1 MAYPVIDA
9 PYGFKAINEL
19 NGLPYAGATRQFPI
33 ARSYATNI
41 FYGDLVQLQTDG
53 TLILTSYSAASS
65 PTSVIAGAV
74 GVFVGCQFTNPTT
87 KQLQFSQYYPASTA
101 ADDILAFVV
110 DDPSALFKVVM
121 VGQTSSE
128 SNIASTVGYANQ
140 SFIGTNV
147 YAVTGV
153 AGGTT
158 SNYSKITET
167 ISDYTLAGL
176 TRSVITGRTTAGG
189 SSYVNVKVNPSGA
202 LTTATTIDDISPV
215 DGQKTMAL
223 SFPVV
228 IASDQS
234 AVPVSMPNEGQQTM
248 ANSISVAIAS
258 NQTSVPV
265 SIAAANVVPI
275 QYAANTVVRGKYTI
289 TAGTATQISVSSV
302 PIVRIDVRADI
313 NNVGN
318 IYLGDSSLGAGKSF
332 FLLPGEAWSFDISD
346 LQLLWYDG
354 DTTGDFFVVNYF
366 EP

>member
-1 MAYPVIDA
+1 MAYPTVDA

-128 SNIASTVGYANQ
+128 SNTASTVGYANQ

-153 AGGTT
+153 AGSTTTGNSKMAVSGDGPSNGTGNVRVATNSLPFRVVSVVPETAYSVIGTGTSASTTITLDAAVTGLQAGMAVVCPAASAGGQVGNYNYVTNVNGTT
-158 SNYSKITET
+158 VTVAK
-167 ISDYTLAGL
+167 TLTA
-176 TRSVITGRTTAGG
+176 STAG
-189 SSYVNVKVNPSGA
+189 SSFTFIGYPEVLVKW
-202 LTTATTIDDISPV
+202 
-215 DGQKTMAL
+215 
-223 SFPVV
+223 
-228 IASDQS
+228 
-234 AVPVSMPNEGQQTM
+234 
-248 ANSISVAIAS
+248 
-258 NQTSVPV
+258 NQGWHSY
-265 SIAAANVVPI
+265 
-275 QYAANTVVRGKYTI
+275 QYA
-289 TAGTATQISVSSV
+289 TALA
-302 PIVRIDVRADI
+302 
-313 NNVGN
+313 
-318 IYLGDSSLGAGKSF
+318 
-332 FLLPGEAWSFDISD
+332 
-346 LQLLWYDG
+346 
-354 DTTGDFFVVNYF
+354 
-366 EP
+366 

>member
-65 PTSVIAGAV
+65 PTSVIAGAI

-128 SNIASTVGYANQ
+128 SNTAATVGYANQ

-153 AGGTT
+153 AGSTTTGNSKMAVSGDGPSNGTGNVRVASNSLPFRVVSVVPETAYSVTGTGTSASTTITLDAAVTGLQAGMAVVCPAASAGGQPGNYNYVTNVNGTT
-158 SNYSKITET
+158 VTVAK
-167 ISDYTLAGL
+167 TLTAA
-176 TRSVITGRTTAGG
+176 TAGSQFTFIG
-189 SSYVNVKVNPSGA
+189 YPEVLVKWNQGWHSY
-202 LTTATTIDDISPV
+202 
-215 DGQKTMAL
+215 
-223 SFPVV
+223 
-228 IASDQS
+228 
-234 AVPVSMPNEGQQTM
+234 
-248 ANSISVAIAS
+248 
-258 NQTSVPV
+258 
-265 SIAAANVVPI
+265 
-275 QYAANTVVRGKYTI
+275 QYA
-289 TAGTATQISVSSV
+289 TALA
-302 PIVRIDVRADI
+302 
-313 NNVGN
+313 
-318 IYLGDSSLGAGKSF
+318 
-332 FLLPGEAWSFDISD
+332 
-346 LQLLWYDG
+346 
-354 DTTGDFFVVNYF
+354 
-366 EP
+366 

>member
-65 PTSVIAGAV
+65 PTSVIAGAI

-128 SNIASTVGYANQ
+128 SNTAATVGYANQ

-153 AGGTT
+153 AGSTTTGNSKMAVSGDGPSNGTGNVRVASSSLPFRVVSVVPETAYTVVGTGTSSSTTITLDAAVTGLQAGMAVVCPAASAGGQPGNYNYVTNVNGTT
-158 SNYSKITET
+158 VTVAK
-167 ISDYTLAGL
+167 TLTA
-176 TRSVITGRTTAGG
+176 STAGSQFTFIG
-189 SSYVNVKVNPSGA
+189 YPEVLVKWNQGWHSY
-202 LTTATTIDDISPV
+202 
-215 DGQKTMAL
+215 
-223 SFPVV
+223 
-228 IASDQS
+228 
-234 AVPVSMPNEGQQTM
+234 
-248 ANSISVAIAS
+248 
-258 NQTSVPV
+258 
-265 SIAAANVVPI
+265 
-275 QYAANTVVRGKYTI
+275 QYA
-289 TAGTATQISVSSV
+289 TALA
-302 PIVRIDVRADI
+302 
-313 NNVGN
+313 
-318 IYLGDSSLGAGKSF
+318 
-332 FLLPGEAWSFDISD
+332 
-346 LQLLWYDG
+346 
-354 DTTGDFFVVNYF
+354 
-366 EP
+366 

>member
-65 PTSVIAGAV
+65 PTSVIAGAI

-128 SNIASTVGYANQ
+128 SNTASTVGYANQ

-153 AGGTT
+153 AGSTNTGNSKMAVSGDGPSNGTGNVRVASSSLPFRVVSVVPETAYSVTGTGTSASTTITLDAAVTGLQAGMAVVCPTASAGGQPGNYNYVTNVNGTT
-158 SNYSKITET
+158 VTVGK
-167 ISDYTLAGL
+167 TLTA
-176 TRSVITGRTTAGG
+176 STAGSQFTFIG
-189 SSYVNVKVNPSGA
+189 YPEVLVKWNQGWHSY
-202 LTTATTIDDISPV
+202 
-215 DGQKTMAL
+215 
-223 SFPVV
+223 
-228 IASDQS
+228 
-234 AVPVSMPNEGQQTM
+234 
-248 ANSISVAIAS
+248 
-258 NQTSVPV
+258 
-265 SIAAANVVPI
+265 
-275 QYAANTVVRGKYTI
+275 QYA
-289 TAGTATQISVSSV
+289 TALA
-302 PIVRIDVRADI
+302 
-313 NNVGN
+313 
-318 IYLGDSSLGAGKSF
+318 
-332 FLLPGEAWSFDISD
+332 
-346 LQLLWYDG
+346 
-354 DTTGDFFVVNYF
+354 
-366 EP
+366 

>member
-128 SNIASTVGYANQ
+128 SNTASTVGYANQ

-153 AGGTT
+153 AGSTTTGNSKMAVSGDGPSNGTGNVRVATNSLPFRVVSVVPETAYSVTGTGTSASTTITLDAAVTGLQAGMAVVCPAASAGGQVGNYNYVTNVNGTT
-158 SNYSKITET
+158 VTVAK
-167 ISDYTLAGL
+167 TLTA
-176 TRSVITGRTTAGG
+176 STAG
-189 SSYVNVKVNPSGA
+189 SSFTFIGYPEVLVKW
-202 LTTATTIDDISPV
+202 
-215 DGQKTMAL
+215 
-223 SFPVV
+223 
-228 IASDQS
+228 
-234 AVPVSMPNEGQQTM
+234 
-248 ANSISVAIAS
+248 
-258 NQTSVPV
+258 NQGWHSY
-265 SIAAANVVPI
+265 
-275 QYAANTVVRGKYTI
+275 QYA
-289 TAGTATQISVSSV
+289 TALA
-302 PIVRIDVRADI
+302 
-313 NNVGN
+313 
-318 IYLGDSSLGAGKSF
+318 
-332 FLLPGEAWSFDISD
+332 
-346 LQLLWYDG
+346 
-354 DTTGDFFVVNYF
+354 
-366 EP
+366 

>member
-65 PTSVIAGAV
+65 PTSVIAGAI

-128 SNIASTVGYANQ
+128 SNTASTVGYANQ

-153 AGGTT
+153 AGSTTTGNSKMAVSGDGPSNGTGNVRVATNSLPFRVVSVVPETAYSVIGTGTSASTTITLDAAVTGLQAGMAVVCPAASAGGQVGNYNYVTNVNGTT
-158 SNYSKITET
+158 VTVAK
-167 ISDYTLAGL
+167 TLTA
-176 TRSVITGRTTAGG
+176 STAG
-189 SSYVNVKVNPSGA
+189 SSFTFIGYPEVLVKW
-202 LTTATTIDDISPV
+202 
-215 DGQKTMAL
+215 
-223 SFPVV
+223 
-228 IASDQS
+228 
-234 AVPVSMPNEGQQTM
+234 
-248 ANSISVAIAS
+248 
-258 NQTSVPV
+258 NQGWHSY
-265 SIAAANVVPI
+265 
-275 QYAANTVVRGKYTI
+275 QYA
-289 TAGTATQISVSSV
+289 TALA
-302 PIVRIDVRADI
+302 
-313 NNVGN
+313 
-318 IYLGDSSLGAGKSF
+318 
-332 FLLPGEAWSFDISD
+332 
-346 LQLLWYDG
+346 
-354 DTTGDFFVVNYF
+354 
-366 EP
+366 

>member
-65 PTSVIAGAV
+65 PTSVIAGAI

-110 DDPSALFKVVM
+110 DDPFALFKVVM

-128 SNIASTVGYANQ
+128 SNTAATVGYANQ

-153 AGGTT
+153 AGSTTTGNSKMAVSGDGPSNGTGNVRVASNSLAFRVVSVVPETAYSVTGTGTSASTTITLDAAVTGLQAGMAVVCPAASAGGQPGNYNYVTNVNGTT
-158 SNYSKITET
+158 VTVAK
-167 ISDYTLAGL
+167 TLTA
-176 TRSVITGRTTAGG
+176 STAGSQFTFIG
-189 SSYVNVKVNPSGA
+189 YPEVLVKWNQGWHSY
-202 LTTATTIDDISPV
+202 
-215 DGQKTMAL
+215 
-223 SFPVV
+223 
-228 IASDQS
+228 
-234 AVPVSMPNEGQQTM
+234 
-248 ANSISVAIAS
+248 
-258 NQTSVPV
+258 
-265 SIAAANVVPI
+265 
-275 QYAANTVVRGKYTI
+275 QYA
-289 TAGTATQISVSSV
+289 TALA
-302 PIVRIDVRADI
+302 
-313 NNVGN
+313 
-318 IYLGDSSLGAGKSF
+318 
-332 FLLPGEAWSFDISD
+332 
-346 LQLLWYDG
+346 
-354 DTTGDFFVVNYF
+354 
-366 EP
+366 